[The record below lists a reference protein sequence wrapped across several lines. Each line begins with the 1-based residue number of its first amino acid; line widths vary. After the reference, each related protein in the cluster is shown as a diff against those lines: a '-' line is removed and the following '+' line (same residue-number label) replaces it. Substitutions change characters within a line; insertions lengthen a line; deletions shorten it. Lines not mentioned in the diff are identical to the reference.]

1 VEELVA
7 VEAGDFLFLEGFL
20 LVAGFAAVG
29 GEQILNDF
37 DFLGGLEA
45 GEAVGL
51 GAEDEGIAALE
62 EDGAAGIEAG
72 ADDIA
77 VGGEIGGSVAI
88 FIEHLRK
95 RQSRLTSIRTNPS
108 GGARG
113 CGAEIVAGVVGASLR
128 VYQSGRLGPMS
139 IKFFSI

>member
-1 VEELVA
+1 VGPDGVGGVLDGGAAGVEDVEEFVA

-29 GEQILNDF
+29 GEQVLDDF

-72 ADDIA
+72 ADEIA
-77 VGGEIGGSVAI
+77 VGGEIRGRVAI
-88 FIEHLRK
+88 WRWKSE
-95 RQSRLTSIRTNPS
+95 P
-108 GGARG
+108 
-113 CGAEIVAGVVGASLR
+113 
-128 VYQSGRLGPMS
+128 
-139 IKFFSI
+139 